1 MSCIHARTAVCRQC
15 SIPHPPQDS
24 WVQTVQCP
32 APIPGWPSI
41 DNAVSHICPRT
52 AECRQCSVPHPTQE
66 SQAQTVQCH
75 TSIPGLLSPDNAECC
90 IHPETASTVNAV
102 SHICPRMAKHRRY
115 SVLHPSRDSQAQT
128 MQCHASVPAWQC
140 PTSVPGSA
148 CIRPRTAEHRQ
159 CSVPHSAQ
167 YQATNF
173 FPSYSRGQKGN
184 QLFMV
189 EHARFNLGKRLPQ
202 NLARVEGRLSH

>member
-1 MSCIHARTAVCRQC
+1 M
-15 SIPHPPQDS
+15 
-24 WVQTVQCP
+24 QCP
-32 APIPGWPSI
+32 TSVPGQPSV
-41 DNAVSHICPRT
+41 DNAVSHIQPRK
-52 AECRQCSVPHPTQE
+52 AKHRQCSATHP
-66 SQAQTVQCH
+66 SQD
-75 TSIPGLLSPDNAECC
+75 GC

-115 SVLHPSRDSQAQT
+115 SVLHPSQDSQAQT

-167 YQATNF
+167 YQATKF
-173 FPSYSRGQKGN
+173 CPSYSRGQKGN

-189 EHARFNLGKRLPQ
+189 EHARFNLGKRPPQ
-202 NLARVEGRLSH
+202 NLARVEGRLGLRSASIHRGLVCWLVT